1 MQGSCIS
8 NRGDGLEYPYPS
20 ALLRSTIA
28 LNDPPAKL
36 ARAGGSLC
44 KTWCFGALHVIRPPQ
59 LPQPRVPMIRID
71 NISKQN
77 GHQILFIE
85 ASATLQKGEKIGLV
99 GPNGAGKTTLF
110 RMVTG
115 QEPPDEGQV
124 SLDRGITIGYFS
136 QDVGE
141 MSGRSAVSEVMDGAG
156 PVSTVAN
163 ELKELE
169 VAMGDPDRADE
180 MESIIER
187 YGEVQHRFEELDG
200 YALEGRAREV
210 LAGLSFSQ
218 EMMEGDVGTL
228 SGGWKMRVALARI
241 LLMRPDAMLLDE
253 PSNHLDL
260 ESLIWLEQFLKGYE
274 GTLLMTSHDREF
286 MNRIVTKI
294 VEIDGGSLTTYS
306 GDYEFYEAQ
315 RALSEK
321 QQQAQFERQ
330 QAMLAKEIKFIE
342 RFKARA
348 SHAAQVQSR
357 VKKLDKI
364 ERVEPPK
371 RRQSVAFDF
380 LPAPRSGEDVV
391 SLKNVQKG
399 YGSRRIYDGLDFQVR
414 RRERWAVMGI
424 NGAGKS
430 TLLKLVAGSTQPDD
444 GTVAVGGSV
453 KMGYFAQHAMD
464 LIDGELTVF
473 ESLEDS
479 FPQAGQG
486 SLRALAGC
494 FGFSG
499 DDVEKKCRVLS
510 GGEKARLVMAKMLFD
525 PPNFL
530 VLDEP
535 TNHLDIATKE
545 MLINALS
552 QYEGTMLF
560 VSHDR
565 HFLAALSN
573 RVLELTPEGIHQYG
587 GGCTEDRSP

>member
-1 MQGSCIS
+1 
-8 NRGDGLEYPYPS
+8 
-20 ALLRSTIA
+20 
-28 LNDPPAKL
+28 
-36 ARAGGSLC
+36 
-44 KTWCFGALHVIRPPQ
+44 
-59 LPQPRVPMIRID
+59 MIRLD
-71 NISKQN
+71 NVSKQV

-99 GPNGAGKTTLF
+99 GPNGAGKSTLF
-110 RMVTG
+110 RMIAG
-115 QEPPDEGQV
+115 EDQPDEGQV
-124 SLDRGITIGYFS
+124 AADRGISIGYFS

-141 MSGRSAVSEVMDGAG
+141 MSGRSAVAEVMDGAG
-156 PVSTVAN
+156 PVSEVAA
-163 ELKELE
+163 ELKLLE
-169 VAMGDPDRADE
+169 AAMADPEQEAE
-180 MESIIER
+180 MEDIIAR
-187 YGEVQHRFEELDG
+187 YGEVQARFEELDG
-200 YALEGRAREV
+200 YALEGRAREA
-210 LAGLSFSQ
+210 LAGLGFSQ
-218 EMMEGDVGTL
+218 EMMDGDVGNL

-241 LLMRPDAMLLDE
+241 LLMRPDVMLLDE

-260 ESLIWLEQFLKGYE
+260 ESLIWLEQFLRGYE
-274 GTLLMTSHDREF
+274 GALMMTSHDREF
-286 MNRIVTKI
+286 MNRIANKI
-294 VEIDGGSLTTYS
+294 VEIDGGSLTTFS
-306 GDYEFYEAQ
+306 GDYEFYEQQ
-315 RALSEK
+315 RALNDK

-357 VKKLDKI
+357 VKKLEKI

-371 RRQSVAFDF
+371 RRQTVAFEF
-380 LPAPRSGEDVV
+380 QPAPRSGEDVA
-391 SLKNVQKG
+391 SLKNVHKG
-399 YGSRRIYDGLDFQVR
+399 YGSRRIYAGLDFMIR
-414 RRERWAVMGI
+414 RRERWCVMGV

-430 TLLKLVAGSTQPDD
+430 TLLKLIAGSTEPDV

-464 LIDGELTVF
+464 LLDGERTVF
-473 ESLEDS
+473 QSLEDS

-535 TNHLDIATKE
+535 TNHLDMATKE
-545 MLINALS
+545 MLINALAEF
-552 QYEGTMLF
+552 EGTMLF

-587 GGCTEDRSP
+587 GGYTEYVERTGQEAPGLRS

>member
-1 MQGSCIS
+1 
-8 NRGDGLEYPYPS
+8 
-20 ALLRSTIA
+20 
-28 LNDPPAKL
+28 
-36 ARAGGSLC
+36 
-44 KTWCFGALHVIRPPQ
+44 
-59 LPQPRVPMIRID
+59 MIRLD
-71 NISKQN
+71 KISKQN
-77 GHQILFIE
+77 GKQILFIE
-85 ASATLQKGEKIGLV
+85 ASAALQRGEKVGLV

-110 RMVTG
+110 RMITG
-115 QEPPDEGQV
+115 EEPPDEGQV
-124 SLDRGITIGYFS
+124 STDRGVTIGYFS

-141 MSGRSAVSEVMDGAG
+141 MAGRSVVAEVMDGAG
-156 PVSTVAN
+156 PVSTVAA
-163 ELKELE
+163 ELKALE
-169 VAMGDPDRADE
+169 AGLADPDRADE
-180 MESIIER
+180 MDAIIER
-187 YGEVQHRFEELDG
+187 YGEVQARFEELDG
-200 YALEGRAREV
+200 YALEGRAQEV
-210 LAGLSFSQ
+210 LAGLSFSP
-218 EMMEGDVGTL
+218 EMMEGDVGAL

-241 LLMRPDAMLLDE
+241 LLMDPDVMLLDE

-260 ESLIWLEQFLKGYE
+260 ESLIWLEAFLKGFE
-274 GTLLMTSHDREF
+274 GALLMTSHDREF
-286 MNRIVTKI
+286 MNRIVNKI
-294 VEIDGGSLTTYS
+294 VEIDGGSLTTFS
-306 GDYEFYEAQ
+306 GDYVFYEGQ
-315 RALSEK
+315 RLQNEA

-364 ERVEPPK
+364 ERVEPPR
-371 RRQSVAFDF
+371 RRQSVAFEF
-380 LPAPRSGEDVV
+380 QPAPRSGDDVV
-391 SLKNVQKG
+391 ALKKVGKR
-399 YGSRRIYDGLDFQVR
+399 YGSRTVYEALDFSIR
-414 RRERWAVMGI
+414 RRERWCVMGI

-430 TLLKLVAGSTQPDD
+430 TLLKLVTQAAEPDE
-444 GTVAVGGSV
+444 GTVALGGSV
-453 KMGYFAQHAMD
+453 KLGYFAQHAMD
-464 LIDGELTVF
+464 LLDGEATIFADL
-473 ESLEDS
+473 ESS

-499 DDVEKKCRVLS
+499 DDVEKRCRVLS

-545 MLINALS
+545 MLIKALA

-573 RVLELTPEGIHQYG
+573 RVLELTPDGIHQYG
-587 GGCTEDRSP
+587 GGYTEYVARTGQEAPGLRS